1 MNLAALAKLFLYFTA
16 KEWTKTKIR
25 GEEFLKTIAKMEKNL
40 AARR

>member
-16 KEWTKTKIR
+16 KGSIKTKIS

-40 AARR
+40 VARR